1 MAPTKGWPY
10 SPGVSSSVGSSGK
23 SSSAGVS
30 RAVLRQLFLRRRF
43 LRWFLRPF
51 FLRWRFPF
59 LRLAFFRW
67 RFRLLRGVV
76 RSVPPFG
83 AGIPAGGCWRCGRRC
98 PIPAAAP
105 KPSLWWQKPH
115 RSGRGGGT
123 AAHFPS
129 PPHGARDSCR
139 CSPRPSG
146 TGRKSRI
153 LIPPWAGFHSPGR
166 RARGRNWETGAPPQ
180 IEIEISSLE
189 RLLIFPPPG
198 RSPSP
203 PGRRR

>member
-1 MAPTKGWPY
+1 MAPIKGWPY

-67 RFRLLRGVV
+67 RFRLLRGVSQV
-76 RSVPPFG
+76 RSLPFG
-83 AGIPAGGCWRCGRRC
+83 AGITAGGCWRCGRRC

-105 KPSLWWQKPH
+105 KPSLWWQNRIGPEEE
-115 RSGRGGGT
+115 GAQLPT
-123 AAHFPS
+123 PS

-146 TGRKSRI
+146 MGRKSRI
-153 LIPPWAGFHSPGR
+153 THPAMGRVPFSWKKGERSKLGDRRTSPN
-166 RARGRNWETGAPPQ
+166 RNRNFQPGAPPD
-180 IEIEISSLE
+180 I
-189 RLLIFPPPG
+189 PPPG